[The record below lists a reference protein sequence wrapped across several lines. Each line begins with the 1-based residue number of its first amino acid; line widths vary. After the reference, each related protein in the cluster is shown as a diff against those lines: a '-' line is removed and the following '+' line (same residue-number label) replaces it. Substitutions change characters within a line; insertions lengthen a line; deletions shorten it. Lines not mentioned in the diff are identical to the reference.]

1 MAQSLFSVCY
11 HSCPT
16 NLSLQFDTA
25 MMEVI
30 CILCYVKIYQFRHPD
45 TTANAYSIFALLG
58 VLIFLEAL
66 ILHSNSWVAYILYI
80 LFYVSMVIFIS
91 FDTYYNGIGRIDTTV
106 AWMLTSGNNFK
117 LFISL
122 MYSKLYFT

>member
-1 MAQSLFSVCY
+1 MAQTLFSVCY

-16 NLSLQFDTA
+16 NLSLQFDTT
-25 MMEVI
+25 MMYVI